1 MNDKAEKVYAD
12 AFFTLCLEETPDTLK
27 NTLGELSALDGIFR
41 EQPDFVKLLGTP
53 TVTMDEKL
61 GMIRISSPTEFQSTR
76 ATCCASSRSA
86 AEWAASAVS

>member
-41 EQPDFVKLLGTP
+41 EQPEDPKCAEQAENRLSDQYPCVP
-53 TVTMDEKL
+53 VTGDDPSERQNMEQ
-61 GMIRISSPTEFQSTR
+61 G
-76 ATCCASSRSA
+76 
-86 AEWAASAVS
+86 

>member
-41 EQPDFVKLLGTP
+41 EQPDFVKLLGTQ
-53 TVTMDEKL
+53 
-61 GMIRISSPTEFQSTR
+61 SS
-76 ATCCASSRSA
+76 A
-86 AEWAASAVS
+86 